1 MYNIYVENRYNREVR
16 VIPVDFTEGQSVYAD
31 IQAEISDLDV
41 AVLGNPVLLYSV
53 IMLILI
59 SSVNNVGFFNQ
70 YPEFFAGVPV
80 MVS

>member
-41 AVLGNPVLLYSV
+41 AVLGNSLLLYSV
-53 IMLILI
+53 IMLSYYCNYH
-59 SSVNNVGFFNQ
+59 SSK
-70 YPEFFAGVPV
+70 
-80 MVS
+80 